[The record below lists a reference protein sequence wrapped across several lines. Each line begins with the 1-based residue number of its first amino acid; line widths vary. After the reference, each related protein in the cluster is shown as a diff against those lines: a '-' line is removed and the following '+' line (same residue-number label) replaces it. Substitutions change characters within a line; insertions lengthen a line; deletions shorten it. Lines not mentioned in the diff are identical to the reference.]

1 MSCSI
6 YMYHFLNY
14 KYLLSQTG
22 SVLMWENT
30 SNFNLIICAQSSV
43 KLEKKRKKKYVC
55 TYLNIHEIHDHN
67 SYKKNKWITRGLH
80 KPYYSPGKEHIF

>member
-43 KLEKKRKKKYVC
+43 KLEKKYVC
-55 TYLNIHEIHDHN
+55 TYLNILEAYTSLITHLAKNISFAHD
-67 SYKKNKWITRGLH
+67 I
-80 KPYYSPGKEHIF
+80 